1 MGTGRPIQLNSWESM
16 VEGNNG
22 LEWRNEN
29 LLATHS
35 RGPAPTIRYAH
46 LSADPGKCA
55 GPQFGGRLDAHCSL
69 PFVGAVQTNFSEIGI
84 DGGVLQDAKEN
95 LDLKGRHTIT
105 EVILSDEQVG
115 QLGFVDVAA

>member
-1 MGTGRPIQLNSWESM
+1 MPTVHYPSWAQL
-16 VEGNNG
+16 GQK
-22 LEWRNEN
+22 L
-29 LLATHS
+29 
-35 RGPAPTIRYAH
+35 
-46 LSADPGKCA
+46 
-55 GPQFGGRLDAHCSL
+55 
-69 PFVGAVQTNFSEIGI
+69 SEIGI